1 MLTNEK
7 AGFYGWI
14 TTISRHIHAGPACKP
29 LIQSVWPTQNIHSEG
44 KSLLVSIIYS
54 MVSPATSL
62 INITVQIMHSHHYQA
77 HGDTDLT
84 H

>member
-1 MLTNEK
+1 M
-7 AGFYGWI
+7 
-14 TTISRHIHAGPACKP
+14 
-29 LIQSVWPTQNIHSEG
+29 
-44 KSLLVSIIYS
+44 VSIIYS
-54 MVSPATSL
+54 IVSPATSL